1 MAKTK
6 TPLTVEDAEIRKEKN
21 KETLVQFFKN
31 FFMGFVVTI
40 LESLSLNPLYKLFD
54 GSWIAGKFGLL
65 LVANSVSIV
74 IFFFV
79 RFFVNYFWVFHSK
92 KNILKILPLFAV
104 LIVVFS
110 WSTTELID
118 LMIRLF
124 NMSADAVAL
133 LGDDTI
139 RLISKLTV
147 TYVMGIVN
155 FIICK
160 VFIFNDK
167 NDKKSEESV

>member
-1 MAKTK
+1 MAKAK
-6 TPLTVEDAEIRKEKN
+6 APLTAEQTEIKKKN
-21 KETLVQFFKN
+21 NNETLIQFLKN
-31 FFMGFVVTI
+31 FLMGFVVTI
-40 LESLSLNPLYKLFD
+40 LESLSLNPLYKLFE
-54 GSWIAGKFGLL
+54 GTVIAEKFGHL
-65 LVANSVSIV
+65 LVANTVSII

-92 KNILKILPLFAV
+92 KNIMKILPLFAV

-118 LMIRLF
+118 LMIGLF
-124 NMSADAVAL
+124 NMSPDAVSL

-147 TYVMGIVN
+147 TFVMGIVN
-155 FIICK
+155 FAICK

-167 NDKKSEESV
+167 QEESKEKAK

>member
-1 MAKTK
+1 MAKAT
-6 TPLTVEDAEIRKEKN
+6 TPLTAEQKEINKMKN
-21 KETLVQFFKN
+21 KETLIQFLKN

-40 LESLSLNPLYKLFD
+40 LESLSLNPLYKMFD
-54 GSWIAGKFGLL
+54 GTWIAEKFGLL

-104 LIVVFS
+104 LIVAFS

-118 LMIRLF
+118 LMIKLF

-133 LGDDTI
+133 LGDDAI

-147 TYVMGIVN
+147 TYVMGMVN
-155 FIICK
+155 FAICK
-160 VFIFNDK
+160 LFIFNDK
-167 NDKKSEESV
+167 KEESKEETK

>member
-54 GSWIAGKFGLL
+54 GSWIAEKFGLL
-65 LVANSVSIV
+65 LVGNSVSIV

>member
-1 MAKTK
+1 MAKT
-6 TPLTVEDAEIRKEKN
+6 TLIAEQTEIRKKQSN
-21 KETLVQFFKN
+21 ETFIQFLKN
-31 FFMGFVVTI
+31 FLMGFVVTI
-40 LESLSLNPLYKLFD
+40 LESLSLNPLHKLFD
-54 GSWIAGKFGLL
+54 GTAIAEKFGLL
-65 LVANSVSIV
+65 LVANTVSII

-118 LMIRLF
+118 LMIGLF
-124 NMSADAVAL
+124 NMSAEAVEL

-147 TYVMGIVN
+147 TFVMGIVN
-155 FIICK
+155 FAICK

-167 NDKKSEESV
+167 KEESKEEKE

>member
-1 MAKTK
+1 MAKAT
-6 TPLTVEDAEIRKEKN
+6 TPLTAEQKEINKIKN
-21 KETLVQFFKN
+21 KETLIQFLKN

-40 LESLSLNPLYKLFD
+40 LESLSLNPLYKMFD
-54 GSWIAGKFGLL
+54 GTWIAEKFGLL

-155 FIICK
+155 FVICK

-167 NDKKSEESV
+167 KEESKEKTE

>member
-1 MAKTK
+1 M
-6 TPLTVEDAEIRKEKN
+6 
-21 KETLVQFFKN
+21 
-31 FFMGFVVTI
+31 
-40 LESLSLNPLYKLFD
+40 
-54 GSWIAGKFGLL
+54 
-65 LVANSVSIV
+65 
-74 IFFFV
+74 
-79 RFFVNYFWVFHSK
+79 NYFWVFHSK

>member
-1 MAKTK
+1 MVVSENMSKA
-6 TPLTVEDAEIRKEKN
+6 KN
-21 KETLVQFFKN
+21 KETLIQFLKN
-31 FFMGFVVTI
+31 FFMGLVVTI

-54 GSWIAGKFGLL
+54 GVFAKEDTHL
-65 LVANSVSIV
+65 LVANTVSIV

-110 WSTTELID
+110 WSTTELIA
-118 LMIRLF
+118 LMIKLF
-124 NMSADAVAL
+124 NMSPDIMTL
-133 LGDDTI
+133 LGDDTV
-139 RLISKLTV
+139 RLVSKLTV
-147 TYVMGIVN
+147 TFVMGMVN
-155 FIICK
+155 FAICK

-167 NDKKSEESV
+167 KDKKRRKKV

>member
-54 GSWIAGKFGLL
+54 GSWIAEKFGLL